1 MYLDLEV
8 QADRYE
14 IEQALLQEIAEE
26 QFILK
31 INKETVAS

>member
-14 IEQALLQEIAEE
+14 TEQALLQEIAEE

-31 INKETVAS
+31 INKKKLA